1 MTRPSTP
8 KPTEAELG
16 ILNVLWQHGPST
28 VREVQAR
35 LNATKEVGYTTALK
49 LLQIMTDKGLVTRDE
64 SQRSHIYQAA
74 YMQEV
79 TQQQLVS
86 DLLERAFAG
95 SAGKLVLQALSSE
108 RASAEELEEIR
119 RLLDKLEGEEKA

>member
-1 MTRPSTP
+1 MSDTP

-35 LNATKEVGYTTALK
+35 LSATKEVGYTTALK
-49 LLQIMTDKGLVTRDE
+49 LLQIMIDKGLVTRDE
-64 SQRSHIYQAA
+64 SQRSHVYQAA
-74 YMQEV
+74 YRQEV
-79 TQQQLVS
+79 TQRQLVN

-119 RLLDKLEGEEKA
+119 RLLDKLEDEEKA

>member
-1 MTRPSTP
+1 MTQPSTP

-16 ILNVLWQHGPST
+16 ILNVLWTHGPST
-28 VREVQAR
+28 VREVQTR
-35 LNATKEVGYTTALK
+35 LSATKEVGYTTALK

-64 SQRSHIYQAA
+64 SRRSHVYQAA
-74 YMQEV
+74 YRQEV
-79 TQQQLVS
+79 TQRQLVN
-86 DLLERAFAG
+86 DLLNRAFAG

-119 RLLDKLEGEEKA
+119 RLLDELEEGA